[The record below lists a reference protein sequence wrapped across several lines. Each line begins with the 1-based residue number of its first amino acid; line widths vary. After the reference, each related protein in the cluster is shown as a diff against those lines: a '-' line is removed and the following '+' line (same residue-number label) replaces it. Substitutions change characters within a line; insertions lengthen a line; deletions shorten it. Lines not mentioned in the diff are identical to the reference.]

1 MIVESDKTE
10 ITFSENESTI
20 IPGTSDNDSDR
31 NSDINSFILCWNENF
46 EEVALQPSN
55 TVRVS
60 YFSIFFIF
68 VKI

>member
-31 NSDINSFILCWNENF
+31 NSDMNSFILCWNENL

>member
-20 IPGTSDNDSDR
+20 IPGTSDNDSDI
-31 NSDINSFILCWNENF
+31 NSDMNSFILCWNENL

-60 YFSIFFIF
+60 YFSTFFIF